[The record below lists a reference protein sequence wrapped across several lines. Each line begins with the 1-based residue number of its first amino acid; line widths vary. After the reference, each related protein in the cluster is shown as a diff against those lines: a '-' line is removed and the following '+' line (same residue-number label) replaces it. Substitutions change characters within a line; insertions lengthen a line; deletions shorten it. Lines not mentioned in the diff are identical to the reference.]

1 MTNCILLSQDIS
13 VGNCF
18 DAIPVIEELVMRGH
32 ISGHDPNCQEMY
44 HMAQFELFD
53 IVEIECEENAIV
65 FYSSHFPAIAVPI
78 NFLMEV
84 ENVH

>member
-1 MTNCILLSQDIS
+1 MSNCLLLSQDIS
-13 VGNCF
+13 VGQCF
-18 DAIPVIEELVMRGH
+18 DAIPVIENLISGGH

-78 NFLMEV
+78 GFLMEV
-84 ENVH
+84 ENVE